1 MATQNNSESLLHI
14 NVRKKPKST
23 VKNSDCLG
31 YILYDATT
39 STWVTFFNELTGMP
53 DLPCNP
59 TPSGINASDA
69 GEILCVV
76 INGERSNLAMTEAL
90 TKVLIEKGL
99 ITEAEFR
106 AKLSAE
112 RANYLAVLKRTH

>member
-1 MATQNNSESLLHI
+1 M
-14 NVRKKPKST
+14 
-23 VKNSDCLG
+23 
-31 YILYDATT
+31 
-39 STWVTFFNELTGMP
+39 
-53 DLPCNP
+53 
-59 TPSGINASDA
+59 
-69 GEILCVV
+69 CVV

-112 RANYLAVLKRTH
+112 RANYLAVLKRMH